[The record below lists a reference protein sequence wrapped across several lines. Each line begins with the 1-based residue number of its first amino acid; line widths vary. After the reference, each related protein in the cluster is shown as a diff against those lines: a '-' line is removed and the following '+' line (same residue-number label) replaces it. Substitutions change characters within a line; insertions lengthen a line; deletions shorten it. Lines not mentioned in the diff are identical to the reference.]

1 LTQPDLAV
9 SGKLFVE
16 GEFSVGA
23 VILSEGRISDILPV
37 SAIPSSAEH
46 LDFEDLWILPG
57 LVDVHVHLRDFEEK
71 TKEDFES
78 GTRAAVAGGFS
89 TVVAM
94 PNTRPPLDSSRRIS
108 DALGSAEG
116 RVFCDVGFHCGFP
129 QGGDE
134 VGPLVSSGA
143 FSMKL
148 YPEDLSLLFE
158 GRSDCRVED
167 LQRQD
172 LTLYAHAEDEEC
184 IRRSRSA
191 LGECLKGAASH
202 GEARPERCETSSIGR
217 VLESL
222 SKCDVH
228 FAHVTT
234 SAGLEM
240 LGNLIRSKKVS
251 AEVTTHHLSK
261 TEREAKSLGGI
272 AKVNPPLRG
281 ARDIEALRRG
291 VNQGLVSIIVSD
303 HAPHLLSQKQE
314 EYYDRIPAGSPGIE
328 TALGA
333 VLRMAKEEQLELV
346 QALRCMTQNP
356 CRRFGLGEMGRI
368 APGFLANLVVVDP
381 KESWVVRGENFFS
394 KAKYSIFEGD
404 ELLGRVKMTMVR
416 GRIAF
421 EDGYVTAKPTGQ
433 VLRRCRS

>member
-9 SGKLFVE
+9 SGKLFVD
-16 GEFSVGA
+16 GEFSEGA
-23 VILSEGRISDILPV
+23 VMVSGRRISGILPV

-46 LDFEDLWILPG
+46 LEFEDLWILPG

-71 TKEDFES
+71 SKEDFES

-94 PNTRPPLDSSRRIS
+94 PNTRPPLNSSQRMS

-116 RVFCDVGFHCGFP
+116 RIFCDVGFHCGLP
-129 QGGDE
+129 RGGDE
-134 VGPLVSSGA
+134 VAPLVSSGA

-158 GRSDCRVED
+158 GKSDCRVGD

-172 LTLYAHAEDEEC
+172 LTLYAHAEDDEC

-191 LGECLKGAASH
+191 LGECLKGAANH
-202 GEARPERCETSSIGR
+202 GEVRPGRCETSSIGR
-217 VLESL
+217 ILESL

-228 FAHVTT
+228 IAHVTT

-240 LGNLIRSKKVS
+240 LKNPIRSKKVS
-251 AEVTTHHLSK
+251 AEATTHHLFK
-261 TEREAKSLGGI
+261 TKAETKLLGGI
-272 AKVNPPLRG
+272 AKVNPPLRD
-281 ARDIEALRRG
+281 ARDVEALRRG

-314 EYYDRIPAGSPGIE
+314 EYYDRIPAGSPGLE

-333 VLRMAKEEQLELV
+333 VLRMAKDEQLELV
-346 QALRCMTQNP
+346 QALRCMARNP
-356 CRRFGLGEMGRI
+356 CRRFGLSEMGRI
-368 APGFLANLVVVDP
+368 TPGFFANLVVVDP
-381 KESWVVRGENFFS
+381 KESWVVRAENFFS

-404 ELLGRVKMTMVR
+404 ELVGRVKMTMVR

-421 EDGYVTAKPTGQ
+421 EDGYVTSKPTGQ